1 MVEVVVLRESSRPG
15 ELHMEIGGQVVG
27 HTAIVDQELGHTV
40 AVERRMGREEVD
52 RTVLVAEA
60 GEAAVRKAKE
70 AAQVHQTVKELVQV
84 VRHRAREL
92 LLVVRRATGLVRA
105 VHRRAKEPLRVG
117 RMAMAMEHCRAV
129 AGKATDW
136 AEEDQKGELA
146 EKVPRPLHSRSRMHL
161 SCQSGQRCPSASP
174 PWASPPWAYRR
185 R

>member
-15 ELHMEIGGQVVG
+15 ELHMEIAGQVVG

-40 AVERRMGREEVD
+40 AVERRMGREEVG

-60 GEAAVRKAKE
+60 GEVAVRKANE
-70 AAQVHQTVKELVQV
+70 AAQVHQTVKE
-84 VRHRAREL
+84 
-92 LLVVRRATGLVRA
+92 LVRA

-146 EKVPRPLHSRSRMHL
+146 EKVPHPLRSRSRMHL